1 MPAKKS
7 QKPTLIDGNE
17 LLYRF
22 FQALIEIDE
31 EIAVVVIKNLIS
43 TTSVWLPAETFQR
56 MPVLVPWVV
65 RDNSCRKKTT
75 KNVNLPERWG
85 APDNEGFLRDDNSL
99 INKIPK
105 SLKIQGPK
113 KSPLSGKYL
122 DTGWTA
128 SHIWREI
135 GTDVVANRDPRLN
148 SFIPNLVWLPKQIA
162 KLSDIDGGLVQ
173 AALKATSWNLYKST
187 VFTGNLKSSIDSVW
201 SMLPLPS
208 NEQIKEFEFID
219 LNFFEPTEKFYS
231 ARRDIFRS
239 YITFIQDCTLQVPSK
254 ATNITRRYF
263 EELPNLPVS
272 VLCQVVEHVQSHTT
286 FEYIPPLSG
295 LTDPSQLTN

>member
-1 MPAKKS
+1 MPAKKL
-7 QKPTLIDGNE
+7 QKQTLIDGNE

-22 FQALIEIDE
+22 FQSLIEIDE
-31 EIAVVVIKNLIS
+31 EIAIVVIKNLIS
-43 TTSVWLPAETFQR
+43 TTSVWLPAETFYR

-65 RDNSCRKKTT
+65 RDNSCRKKTS
-75 KNVNLPERWG
+75 KEVNVPERWG
-85 APDNEGFLRDDNSL
+85 APDSEGFLRDDNSL

-105 SLKIQGPK
+105 SLKVQGPK
-113 KSPLSGKYL
+113 QSPLNGKHL

-135 GTDVVANRDPRLN
+135 GTDIAANRDPRLN

-173 AALKATSWNLYKST
+173 TALKATSWNLYKST

-208 NEQIKEFEFID
+208 DEQIEEFKSID
-219 LNFFEPTEKFYS
+219 VNFFEPSEKFYS
-231 ARRDIFRS
+231 ARRDIFHN
-239 YITFIQDCTLQVPSK
+239 YITFIRDCTLQVPSK
-254 ATNITRRYF
+254 ARNITRRYF
-263 EELPNLPVS
+263 EELPTLPPS
-272 VLCQVVEHVQSHTT
+272 VLCQVVDHVHSHSTL
-286 FEYIPPLSG
+286 EYIPPPLE
-295 LTDPSQLTN
+295 LTEPSQLTN